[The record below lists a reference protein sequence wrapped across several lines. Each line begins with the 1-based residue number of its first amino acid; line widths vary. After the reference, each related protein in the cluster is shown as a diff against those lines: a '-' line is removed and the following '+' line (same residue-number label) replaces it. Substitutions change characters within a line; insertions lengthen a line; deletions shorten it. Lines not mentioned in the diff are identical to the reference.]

1 MIEDLTQAGRTVRT
15 LDRAESLRLLASV
28 PVGRVVFTRNALP
41 AIRPVNHLVEDGM
54 VILRTRLAA
63 QLTQAVRADSAMVVA
78 YEADEIDPAWR
89 TGWSVVVTGMA
100 RPVRDPARV
109 ARYEVL
115 LRSWVDRVMDTVVE
129 IEPTIVTGVRLVDPA
144 ESAPE

>member
-63 QLTQAVRADSAMVVA
+63 QLSQAVRADSAMVVA

>member
-1 MIEDLTQAGRTVRT
+1 MEDLTQAGRTVRT

-63 QLTQAVRADSAMVVA
+63 QLSQAVRADSAMVVA